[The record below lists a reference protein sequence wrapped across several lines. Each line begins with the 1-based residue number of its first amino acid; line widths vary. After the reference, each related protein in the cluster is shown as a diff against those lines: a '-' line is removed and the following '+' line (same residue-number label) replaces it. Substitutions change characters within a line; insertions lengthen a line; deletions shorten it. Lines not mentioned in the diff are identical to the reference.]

1 MHCGAR
7 PLLVPPPALLP
18 IEDIQHETSGRAPA
32 TSVRAPRRVW
42 QPAVSAREQRR
53 MRRWATAA
61 WFASG
66 ACVGALGL
74 GAILARRP
82 APAPDPR
89 AALVRGVFEAILTH
103 ADQPISPQQL
113 DELASRRMVEALSDP
128 WAEFL
133 APEQRRRYRAE
144 LRQPAGVPGVRLRE
158 TPLGTLVEAVAPQSP
173 AERAGV
179 RPGDRARR
187 LPASSPGALLLDLRA
202 PGETAWRR
210 VQFPPGGAPDRV
222 EALPLAEHAVL
233 LRVPRFYEGVAR
245 DVERALAAAV
255 RGGASH
261 VVFDLRGNPGGL
273 FEEGIALA
281 EQLLDSG
288 RVVTTVDARGGAR
301 RQRIADR
308 APQRWP
314 DLRAS
319 VLIDGSTASSAELV
333 AAAWQDHGRARLVG
347 APTFGKGVFQTT
359 VALQDGYAVRISSGR
374 WYSPAGFSPD
384 RASSGGVR
392 PDARVAADE
401 VTPLAEGEERLL
413 MGIEAAVLGRPPLQL
428 EATLASPAFA
438 AASTDEVERLRQ
450 RGAGDAHAWQT
461 SFLRSD
467 PFVREAL
474 VAEPGAAP

>member
-1 MHCGAR
+1 
-7 PLLVPPPALLP
+7 
-18 IEDIQHETSGRAPA
+18 
-32 TSVRAPRRVW
+32 
-42 QPAVSAREQRR
+42 
-53 MRRWATAA
+53 MRRWAPAA

-66 ACVGALGL
+66 ACAGALVL
-74 GAILARRP
+74 GAIVMTRP
-82 APAPDPR
+82 RPAPDPR
-89 AALVRGVFEAILTH
+89 AALVRGVFDAILAH
-103 ADQPISPQQL
+103 GDQPMSPQQL

-158 TPLGTLVEAVAPQSP
+158 TPLGTLVEAVAPNSP

-187 LPASSPGALLLDLRA
+187 LATSAPGVLLLDLRA
-202 PGETAWRR
+202 PGDTMWRR

-222 EALPLAEHAVL
+222 EALPLGEGALL
-233 LRVPRFYEGVAR
+233 LRVPRFYEGVTR
-245 DVERALAAAV
+245 DVERALAVAV

-261 VVFDLRGNPGGL
+261 AVFDLRGNPGGL
-273 FEEGIALA
+273 FEESVALA
-281 EQLLDSG
+281 EVLLDSG
-288 RVVTTVDARGGAR
+288 RVVTTVDARGGDR
-301 RQRIADR
+301 RQRILDR

-314 DLRAS
+314 GLRAS
-319 VLIDGSTASSAELV
+319 VLVDGRTASSGELV
-333 AAAWQDHGRARLVG
+333 AAAWQDHGRAHLVG

-374 WYSPAGFSPD
+374 WYSPNGFSPD

-392 PDARVAADE
+392 PDTWVAADS

-413 MGIEAAVLGRPPLQL
+413 MGIEAAVLGRAPLEQDG
-428 EATLASPAFA
+428 TVGSPAFA
-438 AASTDEVERLRQ
+438 AASADEAERLRHW
-450 RGAGDAHAWQT
+450 RAGDTRAWQA

-467 PFVREAL
+467 PFLREAL
-474 VAEPGAAP
+474 ASEPGAAP